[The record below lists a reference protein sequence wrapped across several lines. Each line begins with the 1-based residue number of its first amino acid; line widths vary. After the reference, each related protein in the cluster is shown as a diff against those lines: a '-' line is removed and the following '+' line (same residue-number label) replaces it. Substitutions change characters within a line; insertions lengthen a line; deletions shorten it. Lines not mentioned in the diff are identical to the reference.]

1 MLFQTEWYV
10 VNIVWANQ
18 SHIGINSLNKNSYFS
33 RATWSKHAR
42 IGLKLERTP
51 NIYRLVCMEIR
62 MTAKAEATRERLL
75 KAAKTLVMSK
85 GFAGTSIDDV
95 LKATDLTK
103 GAFFHHFKSKADLAD
118 QLMRWYAGNDMKM
131 FRTLLAEAEAT
142 HDDPLDQLLQFL
154 TDFETYLCDPDN
166 PPRGCMYALYTYED
180 DHFENDVKA
189 FVAETLKT
197 WTAMYIRKFQEV
209 IDRYPPARDVT
220 AKHLAEMFVAVIEGG
235 LILERA
241 HGNPGMA
248 ARQSEQFRSYLE
260 LLFPKGE
267 TAQAA

>member
-1 MLFQTEWYV
+1 
-10 VNIVWANQ
+10 
-18 SHIGINSLNKNSYFS
+18 
-33 RATWSKHAR
+33 
-42 IGLKLERTP
+42 
-51 NIYRLVCMEIR
+51 

-85 GFAGTSIDDV
+85 GFAGMSIDDV

-118 QLMRWYAGNDMKM
+118 QLMRWYADTDMKM
-131 FRTLLAEAEAT
+131 FRTFLAEAEAA

-154 TDFETYLCDPDN
+154 KDFEAYLCDPEN

-180 DHFENDVKA
+180 DHFDNSVKD
-189 FVAETLKT
+189 FVSETLRT

-209 IDRYPPARDVT
+209 IDRYKPERNVT
-220 AKHLAEMFVAVIEGG
+220 AKQLAEMIVAVIEGG

-248 ARQSEQFRSYLE
+248 ARQSEQFRAYLE
-260 LLFPKGE
+260 LLFPSAPHLK
-267 TAQAA
+267 AA

>member
-1 MLFQTEWYV
+1 
-10 VNIVWANQ
+10 
-18 SHIGINSLNKNSYFS
+18 
-33 RATWSKHAR
+33 
-42 IGLKLERTP
+42 
-51 NIYRLVCMEIR
+51 

-85 GFAGTSIDDV
+85 GFAGMSIDDV

-118 QLMRWYAGNDMKM
+118 QLMRWYADTDMKM
-131 FRTLLAEAEAT
+131 FRTFLAEAEAA

-154 TDFETYLCDPDN
+154 KDFEAYLCDPEN

-180 DHFENDVKA
+180 DHFDNSVKD
-189 FVAETLKT
+189 FVSETLRT

-209 IDRYPPARDVT
+209 IDRYKPERNVT
-220 AKHLAEMFVAVIEGG
+220 AKQLAEMIVAVIEGG

-248 ARQSEQFRSYLE
+248 ARQSEQFRAYLE
-260 LLFPKGE
+260 LLFPS
-267 TAQAA
+267 APHLNAA